1 MLHCIDQIRPSQEG
15 RMYFNNAKI
24 EAIGPRPARQR
35 HKRFQQRIE
44 REQGSKRRS
53 RRNRCSRRASPA
65 LLVRLARRRART
77 RVHQC
82 GQRLIQLMGTS
93 YGATAIAEVAR
104 GVRST
109 HAADL
114 RRVRAA
120 FSKAGLSHDPGLGAM
135 CVLWL
140 MGEVFGR
147 LMERE
152 AIALTDT
159 DDRKLAPAV
168 TTQPAP
174 APAAVSSAAWQSRR
188 RRARRQRRQQWR
200 ARKALQD
207 AAVL

>member
-1 MLHCIDQIRPSQEG
+1 
-15 RMYFNNAKI
+15 MYFNNAKI

-53 RRNRCSRRASPA
+53 RRSRRASPA

-82 GQRLIQLMGTS
+82 GQRLIHLMGTS
-93 YGATAIAEVAR
+93 YGAAAIAEVAR

-120 FSKAGLSHDPGLGAM
+120 FAKAGLSHDPGLGAM

-159 DDRKLAPAV
+159 DDRKLAPTA
-168 TTQPAP
+168 TTRP